1 MKKKNTIQLIAQT
14 LVDVGKL
21 VLAAFVLGGFLLDD
35 INILQVIIGFI
46 ISIILMGGGVWLVS
60 INEKEDKKWQQL
72 LSLLFF

>member
-60 INEKEDKKWQQL
+60 INEKEDKK
-72 LSLLFF
+72 